1 MPYIPVILN
10 VPSYLAFC
18 QVEAPL
24 DPMKELG
31 RLISERKFDE
41 AFTVALQRSDVSIV
55 SWLCSQVSSSFIN
68 QLMQNYNFFKTELYD
83 LCSLL
88 PS

>member
-1 MPYIPVILN
+1 MVNDFLSVHIIFVC
-10 VPSYLAFC
+10 LAFC

-55 SWLCSQVSSSFIN
+55 SWLCSQVSYSPF
-68 QLMQNYNFFKTELYD
+68 Y
-83 LCSLL
+83 
-88 PS
+88 

>member
-1 MPYIPVILN
+1 MCP
-10 VPSYLAFC
+10 AFF

-31 RLISERKFDE
+31 RLLSEHKFDE

-55 SWLCSQVSSSFIN
+55 SWLCSQVSSSLIG
-68 QLMQNYNFFKTELYD
+68 QLMQSYMTLD
-83 LCSLL
+83 H
-88 PS
+88 